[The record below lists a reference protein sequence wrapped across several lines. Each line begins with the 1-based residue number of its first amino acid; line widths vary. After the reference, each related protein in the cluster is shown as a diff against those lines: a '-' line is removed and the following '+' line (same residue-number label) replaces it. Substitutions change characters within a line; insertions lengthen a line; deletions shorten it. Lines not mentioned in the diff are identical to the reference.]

1 MSNFFKEIFSF
12 NKRNFSEKIF
22 SRDFFNKDFFSRD
35 CLGKKTNFNIRLKDN
50 FANLASI
57 CAENRRRLLLSA
69 LCLCIGTFGWLIA
82 APQQETANAAEQ
94 PFRLHI
100 IANSDS
106 AQDQAVKL
114 MVRDAVVEYL
124 TPLLA
129 DVQERAEAEQIIT
142 ENLPQLEALATA
154 ITTDYGYAA
163 AGEIGTFDFP
173 AKRYGQTVL
182 PAGEYQALRLVLGAG
197 AGHNWWCVLF
207 PPLCFVDECANL
219 SVSEDVKET
228 GTLLQGD
235 RIVRL
240 KMYEIFYGK

>member
-1 MSNFFKEIFSF
+1 M
-12 NKRNFSEKIF
+12 RKIF
-22 SRDFFNKDFFSRD
+22 SIENLSKKIFSTDFFDKKIFNIKEKHNFAD
-35 CLGKKTNFNIRLKDN
+35 CLSDYKR
-50 FANLASI
+50 
-57 CAENRRRLLLSA
+57 NRRRLLWLA
-69 LCLCIGTFGWLIA
+69 LCLWIGCFGWLFA
-82 APQQETANAAEQ
+82 LHEQATANAAEL

-100 IANSDS
+100 IANSNS

-124 TPLLA
+124 TPLLT
-129 DVQERAEAEQIIT
+129 DVQERTQAEAVIT

-173 AKRYGQTVL
+173 AKRYGQIVL
-182 PAGEYQALRLVLGAG
+182 PAGEYQALRLVLGEG
-197 AGHNWWCVLF
+197 EGHNWWCVLF

-219 SVSEDVKET
+219 SVSEELKEQ